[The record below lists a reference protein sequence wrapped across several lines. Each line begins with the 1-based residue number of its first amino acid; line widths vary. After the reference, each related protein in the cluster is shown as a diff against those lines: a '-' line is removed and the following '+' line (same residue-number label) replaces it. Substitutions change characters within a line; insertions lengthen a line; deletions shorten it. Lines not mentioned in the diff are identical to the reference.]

1 MIPVQTCRKL
11 FFAEADACRWY
22 GRTNLCLFLCW
33 FNHIHSDPLNH
44 SPSCRMDKQKGGHF
58 SSFDFIGGEDSGE
71 DSDELYDSDQIS
83 EMEEFAGSFHEGGY
97 SDSHDDTNYAQSK
110 DEEDEGVG
118 LIISHDDDD
127 RQTSRAAPPTPLSG
141 GGGDHGFNRNSGR
154 APASSLRSRGV
165 QKMGRNIGKAVG
177 GGISKVGNV
186 GRSILHV
193 GKSQVHNNGHAKAPV
208 SSSGSSEPDPGAAS
222 LLAAGFSFSS
232 ESQMSRNYVC
242 GYLHKISDGKW
253 SKRSWHRR
261 WFVLDRQNG
270 ILSYYRHNPANL
282 ISAAPHGNIVH
293 MEGEDDD
300 GTDAAPLSPAMVAH
314 SSGPSDAGGAPRRSI
329 GRDEVSSARDTSAT
343 AKSSPESEQQ
353 EKQQQNVLYLC
364 KSHPWYR
371 GEFDLNVD
379 NVSLLFEKSFAK
391 SAPTSYFFQ
400 VSTLSLHEIDSKR
413 GVQYK
418 VRLLMGQI
426 YSVDVACMVS
436 NTCCLSLSVVRRQ

>member
-1 MIPVQTCRKL
+1 MTELCCI
-11 FFAEADACRWY
+11 FAIMYA
-22 GRTNLCLFLCW
+22 
-33 FNHIHSDPLNH
+33 HSDPLNH

-83 EMEEFAGSFHEGGY
+83 EMEEFAGSFHDGGY
-97 SDSHDDTNYAQSK
+97 SDSHDDTSYAHQSK
-110 DEEDEGVG
+110 EEEEEEEESVG

-127 RQTSRAAPPTPLSG
+127 RQSSRAAPPTPLSG
-141 GGGDHGFNRNSGR
+141 GGGDHGFSRNSGR

-193 GKSQVHNNGHAKAPV
+193 GKSQVHNNGHAKAPA
-208 SSSGSSEPDPGAAS
+208 SSSGSGNGSEPDPGAAS

-232 ESQMSRNYVC
+232 ESQMSKNYVC

-293 MEGEDDD
+293 MEGDD
-300 GTDAAPLSPAMVAH
+300 GDADRADAVPLSPAMVAH
-314 SSGPSDAGGAPRRSI
+314 PGGPSEMGGTVPRRSI
-329 GRDEVSSARDTSAT
+329 GRDEVPSASAT
-343 AKSSPESEQQ
+343 AKSSPDTEQQQ
-353 EKQQQNVLYLC
+353 EKQQQQNVLYLC

-379 NVSLLFEKSFAK
+379 NVSLLFEKSLAK

-418 VRLLMGQI
+418 VRASDRG
-426 YSVDVACMVS
+426 
-436 NTCCLSLSVVRRQ
+436 

>member
-1 MIPVQTCRKL
+1 
-11 FFAEADACRWY
+11 
-22 GRTNLCLFLCW
+22 
-33 FNHIHSDPLNH
+33 
-44 SPSCRMDKQKGGHF
+44 MDKQKGGHF

-83 EMEEFAGSFHEGGY
+83 EMEEFAGSFHESGY
-97 SDSHDDTNYAQSK
+97 SDSHDDTNYARSK
-110 DEEDEGVG
+110 EEEGIG

-127 RQTSRAAPPTPLSG
+127 RQSARAAPPTPLSG
-141 GGGDHGFNRNSGR
+141 GGGDHGFHRNSGR
-154 APASSLRSRGV
+154 GPASSLRSRGV

-177 GGISKVGNV
+177 GGISKVG
-186 GRSILHV
+186 RSILHV
-193 GKSQVHNNGHAKAPV
+193 GKSQVHNNGHAKAPA
-208 SSSGSSEPDPGAAS
+208 SGGSSSEPDHPGAAS

-232 ESQMSRNYVC
+232 ESQVSKNYVC

-270 ILSYYRHNPANL
+270 VLSYYRHNPANL

-293 MEGEDDD
+293 MEGADD
-300 GTDAAPLSPAMVAH
+300 GAAGEMLSPAMVAR
-314 SSGPSDAGGAPRRSI
+314 SSGQSDVGGTSRRSFS
-329 GRDEVSSARDTSAT
+329 RDEAASARESSTNF
-343 AKSSPESEQQ
+343 KSSPDAEQQ
-353 EKQQQNVLYLC
+353 QSGQQQQNLLYLC
-364 KSHPWYR
+364 KTHPWYR

-379 NVSLLFEKSFAK
+379 NVSLLFEKSLAK

-418 VRLLMGQI
+418 VRLLMRTQFGCSC
-426 YSVDVACMVS
+426 YCA
-436 NTCCLSLSVVRRQ
+436 LSDISVVLPVVCR